1 MFSHHARGHLLYLM
15 NIVACSIFT
24 MMVATSII
32 MSTVRRSYATDV
44 FVRASTTSAVMRTSV
59 WNTLTCSCFFPEPFT
74 PLHYQS
80 RRDLVRSSAY
90 AWPLPLSE
98 GCYGQLRRSSM
109 LNGVPIFRRGGKKM
123 TTSSPMKGKVST
135 NRSVG
140 TALVITTPQPV
151 CPSSTGNSAVRLLFH
166 PLGYRLGRRRR
177 SMSFMLADGAAVNKW
192 QHGFKWRPVDR
203 RSTVNVA
210 TTRTPRIVASR

>member
-1 MFSHHARGHLLYLM
+1 MDVVTYYFDCHHGHMFYHHARGHLLYHM

-59 WNTLTCSCFFPEPFT
+59 WDTLTCSCFFPVPFT

-151 CPSSTGNSAVRLLFH
+151 CPSSTGDSAVLLLFY
-166 PLGYRLGRRRR
+166 PLG
-177 SMSFMLADGAAVNKW
+177 D
-192 QHGFKWRPVDR
+192 
-203 RSTVNVA
+203 
-210 TTRTPRIVASR
+210 